1 MRFIACKD
9 NYYVFFLSCLWMAV
23 LTSSN
28 GGTGVYVLVLL
39 VSILSISSII
49 KIMHTGLNKTALILF
64 CIGGIY
70 FIKFLQELAIGFEEF
85 NLQDLIDFST
95 FYFIFILS
103 AFFYVLLIK
112 CYRLNLIRKSIG
124 LLIIILAI
132 DGFIEFFAGF
142 SILRNDYRDN
152 IRIHSIFKL
161 NHYGSYMFFLY
172 VLYSILS
179 FKTMGSFI
187 ERNTVFIFALVLLA
201 EFVALSRLPFLLT
214 AILFFLQI
222 SFVLVKNQSKNKIIS
237 LFVVLFI
244 VSLSVLF
251 LSDQTR
257 NGKYGGQL
265 NNYLS
270 IESIQNE
277 QEDRRFGAWKDSI
290 EIIGENPLLGIKAGD
305 FQKNQKQLANWHET
319 LPHPHSIF
327 IEFLLYS
334 GIPLFTLFLFIFM
347 ALIYSASGLYGLML
361 LTFIIPIVGPG
372 SVENASWVLILS
384 ACLALLMIKNLHGE
398 KND

>member
-1 MRFIACKD
+1 
-9 NYYVFFLSCLWMAV
+9 MA
-23 LTSSN
+23 T
-28 GGTGVYVLVLL
+28 
-39 VSILSISSII
+39 I
-49 KIMHTGLNKTALILF
+49 KL
-64 CIGGIY
+64 
-70 FIKFLQELAIGFEEF
+70 IGF
-85 NLQDLIDFST
+85 
-95 FYFIFILS
+95 
-103 AFFYVLLIK
+103 
-112 CYRLNLIRKSIG
+112 
-124 LLIIILAI
+124 LIIILAI

-257 NGKYGGQL
+257 NGKYAGQL

-270 IESIQNE
+270 IESI
-277 QEDRRFGAWKDSI
+277 
-290 EIIGENPLLGIKAGD
+290 
-305 FQKNQKQLANWHET
+305 
-319 LPHPHSIF
+319 
-327 IEFLLYS
+327 
-334 GIPLFTLFLFIFM
+334 
-347 ALIYSASGLYGLML
+347 
-361 LTFIIPIVGPG
+361 
-372 SVENASWVLILS
+372 
-384 ACLALLMIKNLHGE
+384 
-398 KND
+398 